1 MQLRAQNAI
10 RVAGA
15 LVVVGWTA
23 TVLGID
29 VPIPAKVTV
38 VKGAKLAKFVSKSDI
53 GFTLPASGSPEDPTT
68 AGAELTFFDTAANG
82 AGSAMFALDA
92 SGWSGLGKPPG
103 TRGYKYKGKNDVTAG
118 GACASV
124 QIKNRVIKAVCKGTE
139 VTLQPPFL
147 ASEGIILALPAGTTA
162 SLRYC
167 AELLG
172 MEKKN
177 DATAMKRKDA
187 PAPLACPEPPQPPV
201 VAPDPNDLAELTDDA
216 LQGRNNN
223 TPGSI
228 TAQNILIR
236 ELEEMGATGLNTS
249 QTGDDAFK
257 QPFVRNGS
265 IGVNVL
271 GVITGSELPDEYVMV
286 GAHYDHLGTCRSV
299 QAGDTVCNGATDNA
313 AGVVTALAIGRG
325 IAALPTAPRRSVI
338 LAFWDAEEDGLRG
351 SAHYVENPLV
361 PLASTVTYINYDI
374 QGSNLLPSIKNF
386 TFGVGSETGA
396 GLAALVTQAASGIT
410 LELRLLSTVF
420 GQFRSDYINFVV
432 AGVPTVF
439 FSDSTGPC
447 YHTNGDEVAV
457 VDFSKLDQQTRL
469 GYDLTTAVADVA
481 SPPTFAGQTPTLA
494 SYEDAVIISDVLTA
508 GLADLSLF
516 APADQIEL
524 QQIQAAI
531 AAIVADGPASFDSND
546 VSTLL
551 NNTVG
556 VIDLLTRTACDG
568 FL

>member
-1 MQLRAQNAI
+1 MAC
-10 RVAGA
+10 A
-15 LVVVGWTA
+15 LVVIGWTA
-23 TVLGID
+23 TARAVD
-29 VPIPAKVTV
+29 VPIPGKVTV
-38 VKGAKLAKFVSKSDI
+38 VKGARLAKFVSKSDT
-53 GFTLPASGSPEDPTT
+53 GFTLPAPGSPEDPTT
-68 AGAELTFFDTAANG
+68 AGAELIFFDTDADG
-82 AGSAMFALDA
+82 AGSATFTLDA
-92 SGWSGLGKPPG
+92 SGWTALGNPPG
-103 TRGYKYKGKNDVTAG
+103 ISGYKYKGKDDVTAG

-124 QIKNRVIKAVCKGTE
+124 QIKGSVIKAVCKGTE
-139 VTLQPPFL
+139 VTLQPPFV
-147 ASEGIILALPAGTTA
+147 ASEGILLALPAGTTA

-167 AELLG
+167 AELG
-172 MEKKN
+172 GTEKKN

-187 PAPLACPEPPQPPV
+187 AAPLVCPQPPQPPV
-201 VAPDPNDLAELTDDA
+201 VAPDPNDLDELTDDA

-236 ELEEMGATGLNTS
+236 ELLEMGATGLNTS

-257 QPFVRNGS
+257 QPFVRTGS
-265 IGVNVL
+265 TGVNVL
-271 GVITGSELPDEYVMV
+271 GVITGSELPNEYVMV
-286 GAHYDHLGTCRSV
+286 GAHYDHLSTCRSV
-299 QAGDTVCNGATDNA
+299 QGGDTVCNGATDNA
-313 AGVVTALAIGRG
+313 AGVVAALAIGRG

-338 LAFWDAEEDGLRG
+338 LAFWDVEEDGLKG
-351 SAHYVENPLV
+351 SAHYTENPLV

-374 QGSNLLPSIKNF
+374 QGANLLPSIKNF
-386 TFGVGSETGA
+386 TFGVGAETGA
-396 GLAALVTQAASGIT
+396 GLNALVTQAASGIT
-410 LELRLLSTVF
+410 LDLRLLSTIF

-457 VDFSKLDQQTRL
+457 VDFTKLDQQTRL

-481 SPPTFAGQTPTLA
+481 SPPTFAGQNPALA

-516 APADQIEL
+516 APADQMEL
-524 QQIQAAI
+524 QQIQAEI
-531 AAIVADGPASFDSND
+531 AAIVADGAANFDSND

-551 NNTVG
+551 NDTAG